1 VGNVLDRHSPFGD
14 DPRDSMNGLLQK
26 IVEDTPGARAAILM
40 GFDGI
45 AIEQYVRPEDADSDI
60 EALAMEFSF
69 RFLDLRKA
77 AESLDLGEVSDI
89 TIKAERGAILV
100 RVLNPEFFV
109 ATLLSDAGHFGK
121 GRWLLRSTAASI
133 ASQL

>member
-1 VGNVLDRHSPFGD
+1 
-14 DPRDSMNGLLQK
+14 MNALLQK

-45 AIEQYVRPEDADSDI
+45 AIDQYVRPEDADTDI

-69 RFLDLRKA
+69 RFLELRKA
-77 AESLDLGEVSDI
+77 SESLDLGEVSDI

-109 ATLLSDAGHFGK
+109 ATLLADAGHFGK